1 MKEHQ
6 LLDHNADSIE
16 TSRFFSPK
24 TTGGGV
30 GLQTS
35 VGLVFHKGFDLQVF
49 EAFVYSSPQMNAYLN
64 FMTVHR
70 AIQNWKLWDPII
82 LLSQLWNFS
91 MGAIQTTPPTA
102 EALAQRMQ
110 EELFGV
116 AVF

>member
-70 AIQNWKLWDPII
+70 EFRIENSEIPLSCFHSYEISAWEQSKLPLP
-82 LLSQLWNFS
+82 LLKH
-91 MGAIQTTPPTA
+91 
-102 EALAQRMQ
+102 
-110 EELFGV
+110 
-116 AVF
+116 